1 MSGEDVEFDA
11 DGVTLRGWFYTAQ
24 GTDSPV
30 PAVVMAHGL
39 SGVKEMH
46 LDDFAEVFRSRA
58 TNERSN
64 RSGLS
69 SRTVGISIPIWA

>member
-1 MSGEDVEFDA
+1 MSREDVEFDA

-24 GTDSPV
+24 RTDSPA
-30 PAVVMAHGL
+30 PAVVMAYGL

-46 LDDFAEVFRSRA
+46 PSTP

-69 SRTVGISIPIWA
+69 SRTVGTSIPIWA